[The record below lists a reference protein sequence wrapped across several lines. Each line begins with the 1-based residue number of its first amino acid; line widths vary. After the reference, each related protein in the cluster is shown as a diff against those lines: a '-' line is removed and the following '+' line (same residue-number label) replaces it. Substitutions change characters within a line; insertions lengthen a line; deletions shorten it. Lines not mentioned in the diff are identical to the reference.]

1 MAKLGILKDENGV
14 ISGQLRT
21 LELSL
26 FLTMTKNKEKKTADQ
41 PDMLVYAKDASGAN
55 VEIGCAWEKTATA
68 TGQPFLSIMVDDPSF
83 PQALNLTGFPLN
95 AQKTEYGLTWKRA
108 RSQKDG
114 QKQAA

>member
-26 FLTMTKNKEKKTADQ
+26 FLTLTKNRGKSSADQ
-41 PDMLVYAKDASGAN
+41 PDMLVFAKGADGDN
-55 VEIGCAWEKTATA
+55 VEIGCAWERMAAT
-68 TGQPFLSIMVDDPSF
+68 TGQHFLSIMVDDPSL
-83 PQALNLTGFPLN
+83 PQALNMTAFPLN
-95 AQKTEYGLTWKRA
+95 DQKTEYELTWKRA